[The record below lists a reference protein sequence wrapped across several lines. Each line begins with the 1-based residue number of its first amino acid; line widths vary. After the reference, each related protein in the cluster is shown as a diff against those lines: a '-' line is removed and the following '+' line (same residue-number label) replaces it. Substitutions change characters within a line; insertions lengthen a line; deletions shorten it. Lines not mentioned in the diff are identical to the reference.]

1 MTPNEPCARCT
12 MMRLKLFMVVGA
24 FVMGLIYFQPYN
36 AVALASYLP
45 STDIIAGLIFLSGAI
60 VFSVQYYQIK
70 EARANSTK
78 EL

>member
-12 MMRLKLFMVVGA
+12 MMRLKLFMVGA

>member
-1 MTPNEPCARCT
+1 